1 MDSYRKQIYEW
12 CRIPAEELEI
22 HPDRKMPFRMVEDSK
37 AMGLLMAEELVEEI
51 EKSNQA
57 GKEFRVI
64 IPCGPSCWYADW
76 VRLVNERR
84 VSLKH
89 VTVFHMDECLDWEGK
104 LLPKNHPYNFRNNN
118 W

>member
-22 HPDRKMPFRMVEDSK
+22 HPDRKIPFRMVEDSK

-89 VTVFHMDECLDWEGK
+89 VTEMCIRDRFWRAIC
-104 LLPKNHPYNFRNNN
+104 R
-118 W
+118 